1 MVRIAALISALAAS
15 ALLVLAT
22 FAPGLAQL
30 APSPVV
36 VVGSSDVMPMMS
48 AAAVGFR
55 QRSQGAHVSV
65 RPGGGDG
72 TAVFCQGRAHILAL
86 PRVLSPAEAGRCR
99 LGRVAYADPVRIDLA
114 MSADAGGAELSR
126 TVFLYVNNRVR
137 RQSAVQDFVGHFI
150 RNSRR
155 LALQTGYLPT
165 EAGEGERA
173 PGPPPAGAEPAQ
185 RLQGALSVEP
195 VRIPPGKQATLRWSG
210 ENALRA
216 EIDNGVGAVAPRGG
230 SRAVRPSAT
239 TTYTLTLVGAD
250 GQSLRRQAVV
260 TIDAPPAP
268 QGSLVAS
275 PDRIAPGARAKLSWS
290 GTNAAGA
297 SIDNGVGAAV
307 LPSGSREVSP
317 SATTAYTLTLVGADG
332 KTVRYRTIVQ
342 VDGAAPLQNAG
353 TPEGALRI
361 EPAAIAPGGSAT
373 LVWAIANAASASIDN
388 GVGAVAPRNGSIEVR
403 PRETTT
409 YTLTLVGRDGIQIV
423 RQQASIWVRPA
434 PRGVSPFL
442 LAGLAAALLAIGI
455 GYWVL
460 RRRAEPSTPLFRTSR
475 RVPFRNQVRAPVEP
489 ELRPSPPTAPEPAMQ
504 ASARLLADP
513 GPTISVEAS
522 PGRGIEINYA
532 LLGEPAR
539 ISIETEAAE
548 KDGSP

>member
-55 QRSQGAHVSV
+55 QRNQGAHVSV

-72 TAVFCQGRAHILAL
+72 TAEFCQGRAHILAL
-86 PRVLSPAEAGRCR
+86 PRVLSLAEAGRCR
-99 LGRVAYADPVRIDLA
+99 LGRVSYADPVRIDLA
-114 MSADAGGAELSR
+114 MSADAGGEALSR

-150 RNSRR
+150 RQSRR

-165 EAGEGERA
+165 ESGEREGA
-173 PGPPPAGAEPAQ
+173 PAPPQASAEPAQ
-185 RLQGALSVEP
+185 QPQRA
-195 VRIPPGKQATLRWSG
+195 QA
-210 ENALRA
+210 
-216 EIDNGVGAVAPRGG
+216 AVT
-230 SRAVRPSAT
+230 V
-239 TTYTLTLVGAD
+239 
-250 GQSLRRQAVV
+250 
-260 TIDAPPAP
+260 DAPPAP
-268 QGSLVAS
+268 QGSLAAS

-290 GTNAAGA
+290 AANAARA
-297 SIDNGVGAAV
+297 SIDNGLGAVV

-317 SATTAYTLTLVGADG
+317 SATTTYTLTLVGADG
-332 KTVRYRTIVQ
+332 RTVRYRTIVQ
-342 VDGAAPLQNAG
+342 VGGAASPQNAV

-361 EPAAIAPGGSAT
+361 EPAAIAPGGKAT
-373 LVWAIANAASASIDN
+373 LVWTIANAASASIDN